1 MALAWPQIYVYCSL
15 IIAACMEDT
24 ERAATKIEAKI
35 PEEAM
40 RKSLILALTAI
51 GGGVGYAAGVTEVA
65 TGPTTDDSSTW
76 RWHVSSILAAQ
87 GNTTSPARGNC
98 RRARRR
104 GIQSTLRAL
113 YPTGVAAAAWR
124 LALEASGERDRAAI
138 RVDDAP
144 LSTGLTTRRSRAAAA
159 DSDLG

>member
-1 MALAWPQIYVYCSL
+1 MALAWPQIYAYYLV
-15 IIAACMEDT
+15 IIAVRMEDSS
-24 ERAATKIEAKI
+24 AATKIEAKI

-87 GNTTSPARGNC
+87 GNTTSHGMETVGLLGAQAFNQRYERYTPLGLPQPRGN
-98 RRARRR
+98 
-104 GIQSTLRAL
+104 LR
-113 YPTGVAAAAWR
+113 
-124 LALEASGERDRAAI
+124 
-138 RVDDAP
+138 
-144 LSTGLTTRRSRAAAA
+144 
-159 DSDLG
+159 